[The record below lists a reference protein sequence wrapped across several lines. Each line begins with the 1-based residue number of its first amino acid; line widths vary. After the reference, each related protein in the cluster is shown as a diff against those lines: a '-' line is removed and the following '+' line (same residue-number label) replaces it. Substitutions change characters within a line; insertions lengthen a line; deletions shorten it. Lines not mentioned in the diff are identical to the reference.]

1 MPEEMTEDSAAPEE
15 VIEQQEEFVEEQSP
29 LTYEDDSRSHTPDSV
44 RDDIEQ
50 IEALARMDPSILED
64 PEYLAMKES
73 LGQLEEEEQ
82 EEVDSEQQG
91 EEQGEESEEEEQ
103 EAAEDDDDVFGLFKG
118 KEEEEVDVSFDEDMM
133 SHIKEKYSID
143 DPNKFLNSVDT
154 WRNQAQEG
162 TEYREK
168 FDEIEEGLISLPG
181 PIKSAISAFANGED
195 WNNAF
200 GSTQSRLDYS
210 DVFTSQDK
218 EAVVQHYFGEKYEK
232 LQDKLED
239 ESIDEEDFAER
250 YDELYEFSE
259 KFFENDRKGFD
270 KQRAKYTEEQDR
282 IEEVRSGSIKSSV
295 ESLKK
300 EYPNFSKADL
310 QRVEQRMVDGNIEE
324 PFYEKDGSYKAEAA
338 EMMAFAMYGKRI
350 MKALLNRAT
359 KDGTSSANET
369 IVQRGN
375 KKMRKASK
383 NTSPEGKQNVDA
395 VSHLN
400 SHFDDDPYS

>member
-1 MPEEMTEDSAAPEE
+1 MPEEMIEDSDATEE
-15 VIEQQEEFVEEQSP
+15 VFEQQEEVVEEQSP
-29 LTYEDDSRSHTPDSV
+29 LTYEDDNESYTPDSV
-44 RDDIEQ
+44 RNDIEQ

-64 PEYLAMKES
+64 PEYLAMKDTLS
-73 LGQLEEEEQ
+73 QLEGEEQIEVDSEDQEEYQEEEQ
-82 EEVDSEQQG
+82 EEQ
-91 EEQGEESEEEEQ
+91 EETDES
-103 EAAEDDDDVFGLFKG
+103 DDDDVFGLFKG
-118 KEEEEVDVSFDEDMM
+118 EEKEEVDIDFNEDML

-162 TEYREK
+162 TEYRDK
-168 FDEIEEGLISLPG
+168 FNEIEEGLISLPG
-181 PIKSAISAFANGED
+181 PIKSAISAFANGQD
-195 WNNAF
+195 WNSAF

-210 DVFTSQDK
+210 DVFTNQDK

-250 YDELYEFSE
+250 YDELHEFSE
-259 KFFENDRKGFD
+259 KFFENDRKGFE
-270 KQRAKYTEEQDR
+270 KQRAMYTEEQDQ
-282 IEEVRSGSIKSSV
+282 IEEVRSSSIKSSV
-295 ESLKK
+295 ESLRR

-324 PFYEKDGSYKAEAA
+324 PFYEKDGSYKEEAA

-350 MKALLNRAT
+350 MKALINRAT
-359 KDGTSSANET
+359 KDGASSANET

>member
-29 LTYEDDSRSHTPDSV
+29 LTYEDDNESHTPDSV

-82 EEVDSEQQG
+82 EEVDSEQQ
-91 EEQGEESEEEEQ
+91 QEESQEEEHQEEEQ
-103 EAAEDDDDVFGLFKG
+103 EEVDDDDVFGLFKG
-118 KEEEEVDVSFDEDMM
+118 EEEEEVDVNFDEDMM

-250 YDELYEFSE
+250 YDELHEFSE
-259 KFFENDRKGFD
+259 KFFENDRKGFE
-270 KQRAKYTEEQDR
+270 KQRAKYTEEQDQ

-300 EYPNFSKADL
+300 EYPNFSRADL

>member
-29 LTYEDDSRSHTPDSV
+29 LTYEDDNESHTPSSV

-73 LGQLEEEEQ
+73 LGQLEGEEQ
-82 EEVDSEQQG
+82 EEVDSEQQQ
-91 EEQGEESEEEEQ
+91 EEQEEEQEEEEQ
-103 EAAEDDDDVFGLFKG
+103 EEVDDDDVFGLFKG
-118 KEEEEVDVSFDEDMM
+118 EEEEEVDVNFDEDMM

-250 YDELYEFSE
+250 YDELHEFSE
-259 KFFENDRKGFD
+259 KFFENDRKGFE
-270 KQRAKYTEEQDR
+270 KQRAKYTEEQDQ

-300 EYPNFSKADL
+300 EYPNFSRADL

>member
-1 MPEEMTEDSAAPEE
+1 MPEEMTEDSAASEE
-15 VIEQQEEFVEEQSP
+15 VIEQQEEFIKEQSP
-29 LTYEDDSRSHTPDSV
+29 LTYEDDNEFYTPDSV

-73 LGQLEEEEQ
+73 LRQLEAIEQGEVDSEQEEEEQ
-82 EEVDSEQQG
+82 EEVD
-91 EEQGEESEEEEQ
+91 
-103 EAAEDDDDVFGLFKG
+103 DDDVFGIFKG
-118 KEEEEVDVSFDEDMM
+118 EEQEEVDVKFNEDMM
-133 SHIKEKYSID
+133 RHIKEKYSIGD
-143 DPNKFLNSVDT
+143 SNKFLKSVDT

-168 FDEIEEGLISLPG
+168 FNEIEDGLISLPG

-195 WNNAF
+195 WNSAF

-210 DVFTSQDK
+210 DVFTNQDK

-250 YDELYEFSE
+250 YDELHEFSE
-259 KFFENDRKGFD
+259 KFFENDKKGFE

-282 IEEVRSGSIKSSV
+282 IEKVRSGSIKSSV
-295 ESLKK
+295 ESLK
-300 EYPNFSKADL
+300 EQYPNFSRADL

>member
-1 MPEEMTEDSAAPEE
+1 MPEEMTEDSAASEE
-15 VIEQQEEFVEEQSP
+15 VIEQQEEFIEEQSP
-29 LTYEDDSRSHTPDSV
+29 LTYEDDNEFYTPDSV

-73 LGQLEEEEQ
+73 LSQLEAIEQGEVDSEQEEEEQEEEEQ
-82 EEVDSEQQG
+82 EEV
-91 EEQGEESEEEEQ
+91 
-103 EAAEDDDDVFGLFKG
+103 DDDDVFGLFKG
-118 KEEEEVDVSFDEDMM
+118 EEQEEVDVKFNEDMM
-133 SHIKEKYSID
+133 RHIKEKYSIGD
-143 DPNKFLNSVDT
+143 SNKFLKSVDT

-168 FDEIEEGLISLPG
+168 FNEIEDGLISLPG

-195 WNNAF
+195 WNSAF

-250 YDELYEFSE
+250 YDELHEFSE
-259 KFFENDRKGFD
+259 KFFENDKKGFE

-282 IEEVRSGSIKSSV
+282 IEKVRSGSIKSSV
-295 ESLKK
+295 ESLK
-300 EYPNFSKADL
+300 EQYPNFSRADL

>member
-1 MPEEMTEDSAAPEE
+1 MPEEIIEDSATPEE
-15 VIEQQEEFVEEQSP
+15 VIEQQEEVVEEQSP
-29 LTYEDDSRSHTPDSV
+29 LTYEEDNETYTPESV
-44 RDDIEQ
+44 REDIEQ

-64 PEYLAMKES
+64 PEYLAMKET
-73 LGQLEEEEQ
+73 LTELESETQEEAEET
-82 EEVDSEQQG
+82 EEVDSET
-91 EEQGEESEEEEQ
+91 EEEAE
-103 EAAEDDDDVFGLFKG
+103 ELEETDEDDVLGLFKG
-118 KEEEEVDVSFDEDMM
+118 SKKEDIDVNFNEEMLN
-133 SHIKEKYSID
+133 HIKEKYSID

-162 TEYREK
+162 TEYKEK
-168 FDEIEEGLISLPG
+168 FDEIEEGLISLPS
-181 PIKSAISAFANGED
+181 PIKAAISAFANGQD
-195 WNNAF
+195 WNSAF
-200 GSTQSRLDYS
+200 GSSGSRLDYS
-210 DVFTSQDK
+210 DVFINQDK
-218 EAVVQHYFGEKYEK
+218 EAVVQHYFGDKYKK

-239 ESIDEEDFAER
+239 EIIDEEDFAER
-250 YDELYEFSE
+250 YDELHDFSE
-259 KFFENDRKGFD
+259 KFFENDKKGFE
-270 KQRAKYTEEQDR
+270 KKRAEYTEEQDR
-282 IEEVRSGSIKSSV
+282 IEEVRFGSIKSSV

-324 PFYEKDGSYKAEAA
+324 PFYEKDGSYKVEAA

-350 MKALLNRAT
+350 MKALLNRAN
-359 KDGTSSANET
+359 KDGASSANET

-400 SHFDDDPYS
+400 SHFEDDPYS